1 MTVALSI
8 AGSDSGGG
16 AGIQADLKT
25 FQAFGLFGTTAI
37 TSVTAQN
44 SCGVRAVADVPVE
57 VVAAQIH
64 AVLDDFPVAA
74 IKLGMMS
81 SAAIIQTV
89 ADLLK
94 TRAVA
99 IPIILD
105 PVMVATSG
113 DRLLQP
119 DAVRAMIEQLIPLA
133 TVVTPNLPE
142 AEVLTGHSIASP
154 QEMRQA
160 AARIASMGPAAV
172 LMKGGHHPTADLHP
186 APAEAVDLLLHQ
198 GEFHQFSLPWLH
210 TNNTHGTGCTLSS
223 AVAALVALGHPLP
236 EAVLRAKRYVH
247 NAMRLAPNLG
257 NGNGP
262 LLHFWQSEFPR
273 QKP

>member
-25 FQAFGLFGTTAI
+25 FEAFGLFGTTAI

-44 SCGVRAVADVPVE
+44 TCGVRAVADVPTE

-81 SAAIIQTV
+81 SAAIIHTV
-89 ADLLK
+89 ANLLK
-94 TRAVA
+94 ARATT
-99 IPIILD
+99 IPIVLD

-113 DRLLQP
+113 HQLLQP
-119 DAVRAMIEQLIPLA
+119 DAVRAVIEQLIPLA

-142 AEVLTGHSIASP
+142 AEALTGRSIASP

-160 AARIASMGPAAV
+160 ATSIAAMGAAAV
-172 LMKGGHHPTADLHP
+172 LVKGGHHPPAST
-186 APAEAVDLLLHQ
+186 APAEAVDLLLHH
-198 GEFHQFSLPWLH
+198 GEFHQFSLPWIQ
-210 TNNTHGTGCTLSS
+210 TGNTHGTGCTLSS
-223 AVAALVALGHPLP
+223 AIAALVALGHPLP
-236 EAVLRAKRYVH
+236 EAVRQAKWYVH

-262 LLHFWQSEFPR
+262 LLHSWQWETPN
-273 QKP
+273 QVL

>member
-25 FQAFGLFGTTAI
+25 FEAFGLFGTTAI

-44 SCGVRAVADVPVE
+44 TCGVRAVADVPTE

-81 SAAIIQTV
+81 SAAIIHAV
-89 ADLLK
+89 ANLLK
-94 TRAVA
+94 ARATT
-99 IPIILD
+99 IPIVLD

-113 DRLLQP
+113 HRLLQP
-119 DAVRAMIEQLIPLA
+119 DAVRAVIEQLIPLA
-133 TVVTPNLPE
+133 TVLTPNLPE
-142 AEVLTGHSIASP
+142 AEVLTGRSIASP
-154 QEMRQA
+154 QELHQA
-160 AARIASMGPAAV
+160 AASIAEMGAAAV
-172 LMKGGHHPTADLHP
+172 LVKGGHRAANANP
-186 APAEAVDLLLHQ
+186 APAEAVDLLLHH
-198 GEFHQFSLPWLH
+198 GEFHQFSLPWIQ
-210 TNNTHGTGCTLSS
+210 TGNTHGTGCTLSS
-223 AVAALVALGHPLP
+223 AIAALVALGHPLP
-236 EAVLRAKRYVH
+236 EAVRQAKRYVH
-247 NAMRLAPNLG
+247 NAMLLAPNLG

-262 LLHFWQSEFPR
+262 LLHSWQWETPH
-273 QKP
+273 QAL